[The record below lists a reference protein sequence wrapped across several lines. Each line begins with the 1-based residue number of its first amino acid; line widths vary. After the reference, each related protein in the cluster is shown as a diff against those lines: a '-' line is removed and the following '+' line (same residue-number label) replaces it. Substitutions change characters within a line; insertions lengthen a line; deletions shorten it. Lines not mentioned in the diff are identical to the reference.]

1 MADNS
6 SSLSLLTVLKPG
18 GSSHIGAESKPAK
31 TIDQMIALMS
41 ERGLVITDEAE
52 LRQVL
57 FDCNY
62 YRLSGYFRSFQ
73 VNPAAGDNRPIG
85 TFVVLITVARPCGSR
100 RVGLSFLSRGK

>member
-18 GSSHIGAESKPAK
+18 GSSHTGAESKPAK

-41 ERGLVITDEAE
+41 DRGL
-52 LRQVL
+52 
-57 FDCNY
+57 
-62 YRLSGYFRSFQ
+62 G
-73 VNPAAGDNRPIG
+73 PIG

>member
-1 MADNS
+1 
-6 SSLSLLTVLKPG
+6 
-18 GSSHIGAESKPAK
+18 
-31 TIDQMIALMS
+31 MIALMS

-73 VNPAAGDNRPIG
+73 VNPAAGDNRYKPGTRDVDFLVPYAMDEKLRVCKDSLNRSSFPYPIRKHIRNSAILWR
-85 TFVVLITVARPCGSR
+85 FPLLEQSLIN
-100 RVGLSFLSRGK
+100 